1 MSAFQYCFFS
11 SAEYAEMGQINVLV
25 VWNGNISN
33 GDTLPY
39 CHARTNCTIE
49 FRAISMHSPSMAID
63 GGCYAVGEMNGTF
76 PGSVMNDKQHPDYS
90 YKFHCPSIKYLR
102 LVFSQT
108 EYTKEYKLE
117 SSNGKF
123 FIVY

>member
-11 SAEYAEMGQINVLV
+11 SAEYAETGQINMLV

-39 CHARTNCTIE
+39 CHTRTNCTIE
-49 FRAISMHSPSMAID
+49 FRAISMHSPSMDID
-63 GGCYAVGEMNGTF
+63 GGCYAVSEMNDTF
-76 PGSVMNDKQHPDYS
+76 PGSVMNDTQHPYYS
-90 YKFHCPSIKYLR
+90 YTFHCPSIKHLR